1 MSGEKSTKV
10 CSSGGMFVT
19 VPVAGHQS
27 RQETAIG
34 NSRIDTSKG
43 FFFQQSIKW
52 QRAKQTIIPGLEIM
66 VISEEPLVNLKDE
79 EDKAVFLEKELES
92 GLV

>member
-1 MSGEKSTKV
+1 
-10 CSSGGMFVT
+10 
-19 VPVAGHQS
+19 
-27 RQETAIG
+27 
-34 NSRIDTSKG
+34 
-43 FFFQQSIKW
+43 
-52 QRAKQTIIPGLEIM
+52 M